1 MGMIKKLLFL
11 LAFIGFFAEYS
22 TAQIDTSRVFEW
34 NGRQV
39 KYMKIP
45 KGKTLYSLSKET
57 NTPQDSLIAIN
68 PELSNG
74 LKTGMIIK
82 IPVGFVAKGVNKP
95 SEKHNASL
103 EHIVKSGETAFGISK
118 KYGLSAEELYR
129 QNPEARNGLKV
140 GSVLVIHPKSGSK
153 IPEKAEQQINQE
165 AEPEKIA
172 QESTKQLDEPSS
184 SCALKGINKPREISV
199 SFLLPFF
206 AAGEEMN
213 AKSKIGLDFYSGCKL
228 ALDSLKR
235 AGFVIKARIFDTQS
249 DSSAISKIL
258 DKTEFKESELI
269 IGPLYASD
277 FKAVSSFA
285 NKKGIPIISPFSQS
299 DAILEN
305 APSAIKITPDQK
317 TMLEEMSRFLLK
329 EKKMANFTLIRN
341 SNAKDQ
347 DATNWIA
354 DIFKNE
360 GNLPEGKF
368 KEVTYSGVN
377 EVIENLNE
385 SSENILIFPTSVQVQ
400 VIDAIARLSNNRL
413 GKRITLVGLNDW
425 NSYENIEFDH
435 LNNLNFTYAAPTKPD
450 FSSSASKSFQKK
462 FKEEFKGEPTNYAFQ
477 GFDATLFFID
487 ALTRFEKPTL
497 SCLEKMAL
505 ECGINSCYKFSR
517 TGKDNG
523 LENRYVNI
531 LQLNDF
537 VAKKLN

>member
-1 MGMIKKLLFL
+1 MIKKLLLLLTFCGSFL
-11 LAFIGFFAEYS
+11 EHAF
-22 TAQIDTSRVFEW
+22 AQQDTSRIYEW

-45 KGKTLYSLSKET
+45 KGKTMYSLSKET
-57 NTPQDSLIAIN
+57 NTPQDTLTAIN

-74 LKTGMIIK
+74 LKTGMIIR
-82 IPVGFVAKGVNKP
+82 IPVGFTNL
-95 SEKHNASL
+95 STTQTTEKHNSSL
-103 EHIVKSGETAFGISK
+103 EHTVIAGETAFGIGK

-140 GSVLVIHPKSGSK
+140 GSVLVIYPKSGNK
-153 IPEKAEQQINQE
+153 IPQKAEQQINQE
-165 AEPEKIA
+165 AEPEKMA
-172 QESTKQLDEPSS
+172 QVSSKQLDEVSS
-184 SCALKGINKPREISV
+184 TCTLKTSEKPKEISV
-199 SFLLPFF
+199 AFLLPFF
-206 AAGEEMN
+206 ATGEEMN

-228 ALDSLKR
+228 ALDSLKK
-235 AGFVIKARIFDTQS
+235 AGFTVNARIFDTQS
-249 DSSAISKIL
+249 DSSAIAKII
-258 DKTEFKESELI
+258 DKPEFQKSDLI

-277 FKAVSSFA
+277 FKVVSNFA
-285 NKKGIPIISPFSQS
+285 NKKGIPIVSPFSQS

-305 APSAIKITPDQK
+305 APNAIKITPDQK
-317 TMLEEMSRFLLK
+317 TLLEEMSRFLLK
-329 EKKMANFTLIRN
+329 EKKMASFTLIRN
-341 SNAKDQ
+341 SNSKDQ
-347 DATNWIA
+347 DAANWIA
-354 DIFKNE
+354 EIIKTE
-360 GNLPEGKF
+360 GKLGEGKF
-368 KEVTYSGVN
+368 KEITYSGVN
-377 EVIENLNE
+377 DVIENLNE
-385 SSENILIFPTSVQVQ
+385 STENILIFPTTVQVQ
-400 VIDAIARLSNNRL
+400 VIDAIARMSNSRL

-435 LNNLNFTYAAPTKPD
+435 LNNLNFTYAAPTKTD
-450 FSSSASKSFQKK
+450 FNSLASKSFQKK

-477 GFDATLFFID
+477 GFDATLFFIE

-505 ECGINSCYKFSR
+505 ACGINSCYKFSR

>member
-258 DKTEFKESELI
+258 DKAEFKESELI

>member
-1 MGMIKKLLFL
+1 MIKKLLFL

-258 DKTEFKESELI
+258 DKAEFKESELI

>member
-1 MGMIKKLLFL
+1 MIKKLLFL
-11 LAFIGFFAEYS
+11 IAFISLFVDQ
-22 TAQIDTSRVFEW
+22 TNAQQDTSRIYEW

-74 LKTGMIIK
+74 LKTGMTIR
-82 IPVGFVAKGVNKP
+82 IPVGFILKNTGKQD
-95 SEKHNASL
+95 EKRHSSL
-103 EHIVKSGETAFGISK
+103 EHTVKAGETAFGISK
-118 KYGLSAEELYR
+118 KYGLTTEELFR

-140 GSVLVIHPKSGSK
+140 GTVLNIHPKSGGK
-153 IPEKAEQQINQE
+153 IPEKAEQQINKE
-165 AEPEKIA
+165 AEPEKAENQQSIELQKA
-172 QESTKQLDEPSS
+172 SAD
-184 SCALKGINKPREISV
+184 CNLKDSKKSKEINV

-206 AAGEEMN
+206 ATGDEMN
-213 AKSKIGLDFYSGCKL
+213 AKSKIGLEFFSGCKL

-235 AGFVIKARIFDTQS
+235 AGFVINARVFDTQS
-249 DSSAISKIL
+249 DSSAITKIL
-258 DKTEFKESELI
+258 DKPEFQKSELI

-277 FKAVSSFA
+277 FKVVSSFA
-285 NKKGIPIISPFSQS
+285 NKKGIPIVSPFSQS
-299 DAILEN
+299 VAILEN
-305 APSAIKITPDQK
+305 APNAIKITPDQK
-317 TMLEEMSRFLLK
+317 TLLEEMSRYLLK
-329 EKKMANFTLIRN
+329 EKKMATFTLIRN

-347 DATNWIA
+347 DAANWIA
-354 DIFKNE
+354 EVFKNE

-368 KEVTYSGVN
+368 KEITYSGVN
-377 EVIENLNE
+377 EVIENLSE
-385 SSENILIFPTSVQVQ
+385 SSENIIIFPTSVQVQ
-400 VIDAIARLSNNRL
+400 VIDAIARMSNSRI

-435 LNNLNFTYAAPTKPD
+435 LNNLNFTYAAPTKPN
-450 FSSSASKSFQKK
+450 FSSSESKSFQKK
-462 FKEEFKGEPTNYAFQ
+462 FKEEFKGEPTNYAYQ

-487 ALTRFEKPTL
+487 ALTRFENPSL
-497 SCLEKMAL
+497 SCLEKMAQ
-505 ECGINSCYKFSR
+505 ECGLNSCYKFSR

>member
-1 MGMIKKLLFL
+1 MIKKLLFL
-11 LAFIGFFAEYS
+11 LAFIGFFVEHS
-22 TAQIDTSRVFEW
+22 LAQQDTSRVYEW

-39 KYMKIP
+39 KYIKIP

-57 NTPQDSLIAIN
+57 NTPQDSLIALN

-95 SEKHNASL
+95 TEKHNASL
-103 EHIVKSGETAFGISK
+103 EHTVKSGETAFGISK

-172 QESTKQLDEPSS
+172 QESTKQLDESPSP
-184 SCALKGINKPREISV
+184 CELKGSNKPREISV

-206 AAGEEMN
+206 ATGEEMN

-235 AGFVIKARIFDTQS
+235 AGFVINARIFDTQS
-249 DSSAISKIL
+249 DSSAISKII
-258 DKTEFKESELI
+258 DKPEFKESELI

-317 TMLEEMSRFLLK
+317 TMLEEMSRFLMK

-347 DATNWIA
+347 DAANWIS

-360 GNLPEGKF
+360 GNLPDGKF